1 MGFHCLVNGPL
12 SDQLREA
19 LPIRPLDELAGM
31 EVTNMAVMRVPS
43 SCTPVTPVPTSS
55 RMDEKSPKSHRHH

>member
-12 SDQLREA
+12 SNELRHA

-31 EVTNMAVMRVPS
+31 EVTNMAVMRVPT
-43 SCTPVTPVPTSS
+43 SCTPVTPTPTK
-55 RMDEKSPKSHRHH
+55 DEKSPKSHRHH